1 MLYLYDN
8 AIVDDLKQS
17 FNPGMS
23 GSPVVKAVDD
33 EGLIAIAAQ
42 IQNDEITFP
51 IVAVVRGDYK
61 IDTNRT
67 NFTLMHKGVAKVFD
81 NETNMLYYEKAI
93 PIELGYTL
101 TVLTTNSADMDELV
115 RELIFKYTSMYFL
128 SIRLPYESDRIMR
141 FGIRLNTD
149 AEIERESGTA
159 EYLQN
164 GRIYQ
169 TLIPLSLD
177 GAMLFHY
184 TPAKLTNFEAG
195 ICINE

>member
-195 ICINE
+195 ICIN